1 MYKIYLGSSLVFD
14 DSDIREERFVEEPTL
29 EMEVGKA
36 GTLKF
41 SVYPNHPL
49 YNSFYKL
56 TSYVTLMRKAKE
68 PSTVILRAPIML
80 SSEDNTLPLKRTSSF
95 LIRVTY
101 DVSL

>member
-56 TSYVTLMRKAKE
+56 TSYVTLMRNDEVLFKG
-68 PSTVILRAPIML
+68 
-80 SSEDNTLPLKRTSSF
+80 
-95 LIRVTY
+95 RV
-101 DVSL
+101 S